1 MATAHDVAAYILE
14 RQGGMSAMKLQKLVY
29 YAQAWN
35 LAWLRSPLFGER
47 IEAWAKG
54 PVVRELYA
62 RHRGY
67 YTVARWPFGSSAALT
82 PEQRDTVDRV
92 LSFYGDKSAGWLSA
106 LTHAERP
113 WKEARMDLPEG
124 ERGEREITRES
135 MMDYYGSL

>member
-14 RQGGMSAMKLQKLVY
+14 RKGEMSAMKLQKLVY

-35 LAWLRSPLFGER
+35 LAWLRTPLFGER
-47 IEAWAKG
+47 VEAWAKG

-67 YTVARWPFGSSAALT
+67 YSVGHWPFGSSAALT
-82 PEQRDTVDRV
+82 AEQQDTVDRV
-92 LSFYGDKSAGWLSA
+92 LSFYGDKDAAWLSD

-113 WKEARMDLPEG
+113 WKEAREGLPEG
-124 ERGEREITRES
+124 ERGHFEITPES
-135 MMDYYGSL
+135 MMNYYASL